1 MENYLDGHLLQQNK
15 HYHIFVF
22 ECNEKSSGKVYF
34 ELAKIQGYGD
44 EEVID
49 ERNYKIMQMSG
60 IPKIAEINRKIK
72 GE

>member
-1 MENYLDGHLLQQNK
+1 MLVDLTLDQN
-15 HYHIFVF
+15 
-22 ECNEKSSGKVYF
+22 
-34 ELAKIQGYGD
+34 ELNRRKELCKQHNL
-44 EEVID
+44 D

>member
-1 MENYLDGHLLQQNK
+1 MFKDTNY
-15 HYHIFVF
+15 I
-22 ECNEKSSGKVYF
+22 KSCVDMI
-34 ELAKIQGYGD
+34 L
-44 EEVID
+44 D